1 MPIVAVDGP
10 SVVNDTL
17 DGGTGTDTASYSASL
32 TAVLASLAS
41 LSSMGEGSDTF
52 VVGVEEPARLF

>member
-10 SVVNDTL
+10 SVVDNTL

-41 LSSMGEGSDTF
+41 LSSMGKGSDTF